1 MKTTAAVPST
11 IEDYI
16 AGFPQ
21 KIQKILET
29 IRRTI
34 KEEAPGSEETIS
46 YRIPTFMLNGP
57 LIYVAAYKT
66 HIGLYPITAALR
78 AKFKKELSGHL
89 SGKGTA
95 RFSYDRPIPYA
106 LIGKLVKFRVK
117 ENLEQ
122 VRTQAR
128 TRKS

>member
-57 LIYVAAYKT
+57 LI
-66 HIGLYPITAALR
+66 
-78 AKFKKELSGHL
+78 
-89 SGKGTA
+89 
-95 RFSYDRPIPYA
+95 
-106 LIGKLVKFRVK
+106 
-117 ENLEQ
+117 
-122 VRTQAR
+122 
-128 TRKS
+128 